1 MKELENIMSIFKLK
15 SYLFDKWL
23 KGDEKTA
30 EVIFYEKVY
39 SHVFSREPKKV
50 FNIELDD
57 EDIEY
62 FKNKY
67 VLSELEYKEEELKET
82 LDKVEQ
88 LRKQINYIKEGE

>member
-1 MKELENIMSIFKLK
+1 MKELENKISIFKLK

-23 KGDEKTA
+23 KGDKGGA
-30 EVIFYEKVY
+30 EVVFYKKGL
-39 SHVFSREPKKV
+39 SSDFNRTPIKV
-50 FNIELDD
+50 FGINLDE

-62 FKNKY
+62 FKSKY